1 MLAVA
6 GGSPHVGRMP
16 AIAPVDAIAHNI
28 QLAVAPVF
36 LLSGIGAILNVLTAR
51 LGRVIDRARKIEAEI
66 EAMPEAAREAALDL
80 LVVLDRRMVAVQF
93 AVGLCTTSALFVCVV
108 VAILFLGDV
117 LPLNWSPVVATLF
130 VGAMV
135 LLSAGLLLF
144 LHEIR
149 IATNSVRV
157 QRHLIKERPRFFR
170 RQVNRAGRD

>member
-1 MLAVA
+1 
-6 GGSPHVGRMP
+6 MP

-51 LGRVIDRARKIEAEI
+51 LGRVVDRARRIEAEI
-66 EAMPEAAREAALDL
+66 EAMPEPAREAALDL
-80 LVVLDRRMVAVQF
+80 LVMLDRRMVAVQY
-93 AVGLCTTSALFVCVV
+93 AVGLCTTSALLVCVV

-117 LPLNWSPVVATLF
+117 LLLNWSPVVATLF

-149 IATNSVRV
+149 IATRSVRV
-157 QRHLIKERPRFFR
+157 QRHLIKERPRFFTR
-170 RQVNRAGRD
+170 RQAND